1 MPRSRQAALI
11 AFALTA
17 VAVGAA
23 MTPSAPSH
31 RGLTTPAQ
39 AVHAAQAARSPVTVT
54 LDSGTVEWRA
64 APYAEVG
71 AFWYSGESLYFNA
84 FGFADS
90 TGRVVLSWTDPTPE
104 RTDDDRPFEELDKL
118 VLHAGNSVDARD
130 ATTITLPTL
139 DAEIDAPGD
148 RIALHGPPGATLAV
162 RIRRILDRDVLAL
175 TGTDVVRHDGWGDGS
190 ALTGQRSS
198 GEPGRSIW
206 AGNVTAGG
214 DGTTEVR
221 LAGTV
226 DVQPGD
232 TVEVQRVWAGDTFV
246 LHRTAF
252 QFIAGAGLRQP
263 VAYGRPGER
272 VAIDIRSSGRQ
283 RSCATTIG
291 RAAWSSWSCGE
302 PIAAGDRLT
311 VSHSGGLLP
320 LAHTAATIPPLEF
333 RPGAGSSPATITGP
347 PSGRVRF
354 VEVDALG
361 GPSGFDVVLDAR
373 GQGALPAGRPAR
385 GSRYAYAWRDGS
397 GITWGRGGYVPQ
409 IRLVLGEPR
418 LRGVWPTDAVTVTI
432 AARDGT
438 QLGRWTRQRTLPGS
452 TRPIPLYDPRS
463 GPQGPLHRLA
473 PGERVEVAIGGDEPV
488 VWTVPDLALQLDA
501 DRHQLTGRLPVG
513 TRGTLTVLEAI
524 DGDPDPLQPLD
535 DLADSRFLHRATLPL
550 SPAPD
555 GAFAVLLTDLR
566 NPDGFRLPAHRLV
579 LYAVTAERAD
589 GNAVTAVLARPWL
602 RIDAQ
607 SVTAEGFGPSGQA
620 VEIEVTDANGRGV
633 VQRRSDDANAT
644 MIDRPVWRVPLVDA
658 VGAPTALRPGDRVTV
673 TVGASRSSLTVPPM
687 AAYVDLPGRTV
698 RGRVAP
704 NASFTVALTG
714 DGWGERRWVVR
725 AGTDGMFETPLP
737 ADVPLQHNDRGEIVG
752 RVGPHIVAAQVVVP
766 SMIADLSVGRI
777 WGRGAA
783 GAPVDVTVL
792 RQGRAIASGRRLVDD
807 GLTFDVDPHDAA
819 GRHVRPMAGDV
830 VVQRIAGRA
839 ALTLTVPALS
849 ARWVQADGAIVG
861 ASPPGSAV
869 DVQRPTGFALTSA
882 DWDVG
887 YAEVAATG
895 AFTASARH
903 RTGLTTGLSA
913 LLQARVPDG
922 VIAWRWVAT
931 PVLNVPHGG
940 DSVCG
945 QAMPWAV
952 VHATAT
958 LGDGRAAEGS
968 GGADPHGRFRIP
980 LRRADGQPVVLA
992 AGDVVR
998 AVVDGTAVEATLPVL
1013 TFRVDRDAGH
1023 GAGNAPPGTVVSIE
1037 HPAGSCASRESADP
1051 IERTSFAYASQA
1063 TADGRGAYDARLPL
1077 LPSSLGS
1084 ARPPAFEAAVLDA
1097 AGHRHFRLSRALRI
1111 TALVDTDRVIG
1122 EADAGRRVAVTLA
1135 RPAGPAARG
1144 TAVADALGR
1153 FTATL
1158 AADGGGSAVRLQA
1171 GDSVAATAD
1180 GEIRGLTV
1188 PPLAVDWHPLRGLEG
1203 RTDAGATVHIRFMLP
1218 RGVVSAQAKDV
1229 TFALTADATGR
1240 FASAAAASRGQWS
1253 AADVRRV
1260 EVWRS
1265 FDEDDRA
1272 MVAFDTERG
1281 PAPTPPPGG
1290 PTPVATVR
1298 PPGGGDVGRALLP
1311 WAGRGADT
1319 P

>member
-1 MPRSRQAALI
+1 M
-11 AFALTA
+11 
-17 VAVGAA
+17 
-23 MTPSAPSH
+23 
-31 RGLTTPAQ
+31 
-39 AVHAAQAARSPVTVT
+39 
-54 LDSGTVEWRA
+54 
-64 APYAEVG
+64 
-71 AFWYSGESLYFNA
+71 
-84 FGFADS
+84 
-90 TGRVVLSWTDPTPE
+90 
-104 RTDDDRPFEELDKL
+104 
-118 VLHAGNSVDARD
+118 HAGNSVDARD

-175 TGTDVVRHDGWGDGS
+175 TGTDVVRHDGWGDGG

-263 VAYGRPGER
+263 VAYSRPGER

-589 GNAVTAVLARPWL
+589 GNAVMAVLARPWL

-620 VEIEVTDANGRGV
+620 VEFEVTDANGRGV

-752 RVGPHIVAAQVVVP
+752 RVGPHIVTAQVVVP

-903 RTGLTTGLSA
+903 RTGLTTGRRAPAGPRAGRRDRLALGRHARPQRSA
-913 LLQARVPDG
+913 RRRQRLRPGHAVGCRARHGHARRRPG
-922 VIAWRWVAT
+922 GGRQRRRGPPWPLPHPAAPCRRASRSSCRRRRRARGRRR
-931 PVLNVPHGG
+931 HGG
-940 DSVCG
+940 RGHAARADVQGRPGRRPRCG
-945 QAMPWAV
+945 Q
-952 VHATAT
+952 
-958 LGDGRAAEGS
+958 R
-968 GGADPHGRFRIP
+968 
-980 LRRADGQPVVLA
+980 
-992 AGDVVR
+992 
-998 AVVDGTAVEATLPVL
+998 
-1013 TFRVDRDAGH
+1013 
-1023 GAGNAPPGTVVSIE
+1023 
-1037 HPAGSCASRESADP
+1037 
-1051 IERTSFAYASQA
+1051 
-1063 TADGRGAYDARLPL
+1063 
-1077 LPSSLGS
+1077 
-1084 ARPPAFEAAVLDA
+1084 A
-1097 AGHRHFRLSRALRI
+1097 AGHRRLDRAPGRQLRLPRKRRSDRADIVCLRQPGHRRRSRGVRRSVAAAAELARVRAPARVRSRRPRRGRPSPLPAQPGAAHHGPRRHGSRHRRSRRRPARRRDARPPRRPRRPRHRRRRRPRALYRH
-1111 TALVDTDRVIG
+1111 ARCRRRRQRGAPAGGRFGRGHGRRRDPRPDRP
-1122 EADAGRRVAVTLA
+1122 AAGRRLAPVARV
-1135 RPAGPAARG
+1135 
-1144 TAVADALGR
+1144 
-1153 FTATL
+1153 
-1158 AADGGGSAVRLQA
+1158 
-1171 GDSVAATAD
+1171 
-1180 GEIRGLTV
+1180 
-1188 PPLAVDWHPLRGLEG
+1188 EG

-1218 RGVVSAQAKDV
+1218 RGVVSAQAK
-1229 TFALTADATGR
+1229 GR
-1240 FASAAAASRGQWS
+1240 HVCAHRRRHRPVRERRRRIARPVVRG
-1253 AADVRRV
+1253 RR
-1260 EVWRS
+1260 
-1265 FDEDDRA
+1265 
-1272 MVAFDTERG
+1272 
-1281 PAPTPPPGG
+1281 P
-1290 PTPVATVR
+1290 
-1298 PPGGGDVGRALLP
+1298 
-1311 WAGRGADT
+1311 AGRGLAVVRRGRSGDGGVRHRARPGADAAARRADACRDGAAAGRRGRRAGAAAVGGAGGGHALR
-1319 P
+1319 PLAPSRRVPPPRHRCRLPLPLPLRLRLRLR